1 MSSSLVP
8 PFEPTSLSAIPG
20 IATRVRRGFLT
31 QRTKPL
37 EYRLQ
42 QLNKLYWALIDNT
55 PALLEATKLDLNK
68 STFETHLSELD
79 WCTNDIVFISQ
90 NLAKWMKDESAPD
103 IPLMNKLVAPK
114 IRKDPLGAVLVLGC
128 WNFPVQLSLGP
139 FIGAIAAGCTAVL
152 KPSEVS
158 PATAMVLKKVVEESL
173 DPDCY
178 ACVNGAVD
186 ETTSLLD
193 NKWDKIFYTGN
204 ATVGT
209 IIAKKAAETLTPVC
223 LELGG
228 RNPAIITKSA
238 DLRLAARRM
247 LWGKF
252 HNAGQ
257 VCISQNYIMVDQEIV
272 TPFIEEVKTAMK
284 EFFPQGQKE
293 SPDFGRIVNKR
304 HFQRIKKML
313 DSTDGKIII
322 GGATDESDNFI
333 EMTVVL
339 VDSANDSLIKEES
352 FGPLIPIL
360 PVKNLDEA
368 IRIAN
373 EVHSTPLG
381 LYPFGSKAEV
391 EKIITEV
398 QSGGVSINDAFFHGS
413 IPTFQFGGV
422 GDSGQGCYRGKASF
436 DVFTHRR
443 SVTKTPGW
451 IEGFLA
457 IRYPPYAGKVG
468 HPTRTTSSEARAN
481 HILHLA

>member
-1 MSSSLVP
+1 
-8 PFEPTSLSAIPG
+8 
-20 IATRVRRGFLT
+20 
-31 QRTKPL
+31 
-37 EYRLQ
+37 
-42 QLNKLYWALIDNT
+42 
-55 PALLEATKLDLNK
+55 
-68 STFETHLSELD
+68 
-79 WCTNDIVFISQ
+79 
-90 NLAKWMKDESAPD
+90 MKDESAPD
-103 IPLMNKLVAPK
+103 IPLMNKLVGPK
-114 IRKDPLGAVLVLGC
+114 IRKDPSRCTVLVLGC

-158 PATAMVLKKVVEESL
+158 PATAMVLKKLVEESL

-178 ACVNGAVD
+178 ACVNGAVE
-186 ETTSLLD
+186 ETTLLLE

-204 ATVGT
+204 ATVGI

-272 TPFIEEVKTAMK
+272 TPFIEEIKTAMK

-313 DSTDGKIII
+313 DSTDGKVVI
-322 GGATDESDNFI
+322 GGGTDESDNFI

-381 LYPFGSKAEV
+381 LYPFGNQAEV
-391 EKIITEV
+391 ERIVTEV
-398 QSGGVSINDAFFHGS
+398 QSGGVSVNDAFFHGA
-413 IPTFQFGGV
+413 IPTLQFGGV

-443 SVTKTPGW
+443 SSSRLQAGW
-451 IEGFLA
+451 KAILA
-457 IRYPPYAGKVG
+457 VRYPPYAGKVR
-468 HPTRTTSSEARAN
+468 H
-481 HILHLA
+481 